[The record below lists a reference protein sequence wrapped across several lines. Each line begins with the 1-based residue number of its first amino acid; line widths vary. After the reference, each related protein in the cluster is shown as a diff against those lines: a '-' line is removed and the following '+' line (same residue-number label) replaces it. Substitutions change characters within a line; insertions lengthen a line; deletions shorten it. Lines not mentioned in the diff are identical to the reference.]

1 MEVINLSSNPKDHI
15 KINSQIEHESS
26 KLSQERLPYNY
37 LCGVLANL
45 LLEIEK
51 SPGKFSDQDII
62 KKKEEI
68 IDSMVTYDE
77 ICKLISKFKVFN
89 NQHLL

>member
-1 MEVINLSSNPKDHI
+1 MEVKNLNSNPNDYNEI
-15 KINSQIEHESS
+15 DSQIEHEAS
-26 KLSQERLPYNY
+26 KLNKEKLPYNY

>member
-1 MEVINLSSNPKDHI
+1 MEVKNLNSNPI
-15 KINSQIEHESS
+15 KNIEINIQIKHESS
-26 KLSQERLPYNY
+26 KLLKERLPYNY

-51 SPGKFSDQDII
+51 GPGEFSVQDFN

-68 IDSMVTYDE
+68 IKSMVSYDE
-77 ICKLISKFKVFN
+77 ICRLISELKVFDKKN
-89 NQHLL
+89 LL

>member
-1 MEVINLSSNPKDHI
+1 MEVINLSSNPKDYI

-45 LLEIEK
+45 LLEIEV
-51 SPGKFSDQDII
+51 GAREFSDQDLRE
-62 KKKEEI
+62 KKEEI
-68 IDSMVTYDE
+68 ISSLVSYDE
-77 ICKLISKFKVFN
+77 ICRLISELKVFDE
-89 NQHLL
+89 QHLL